1 MDVKGLTPM
10 SDQDRIFLKK
20 YLYNINQIVNENK
33 EKHQFGDN

>member
-10 SDQDRIFLKK
+10 SDQDNFSLK
-20 YLYNINQIVNENK
+20 YLYNINQIGNENK